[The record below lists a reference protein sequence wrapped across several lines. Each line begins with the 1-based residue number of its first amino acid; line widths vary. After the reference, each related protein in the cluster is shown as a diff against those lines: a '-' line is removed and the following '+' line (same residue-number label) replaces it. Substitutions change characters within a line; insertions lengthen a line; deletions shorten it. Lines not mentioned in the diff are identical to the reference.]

1 VQGDDKKNEQKGPV
15 VICRP
20 ETVNLWTV
28 NFLGSKGFAPFAGP
42 WLVRLQENGITQ
54 TASGREIHGP
64 VRDLRSLWEVSS
76 VSSPPLAFTSH
87 ISAPSFVRAVVNSCS
102 GFQRASSNSS
112 CPPHGRPP
120 RPSSS
125 VARAR
130 THGVPL
136 RLQHG
141 LRSHSEVASPAAPHG
156 T

>member
-1 VQGDDKKNEQKGPV
+1 VTTKKNEQKGPV

-28 NFLGSKGFAPFAGP
+28 NFLGSKGFAPFAG
-42 WLVRLQENGITQ
+42 WCACEK
-54 TASGREIHGP
+54 TASRRQLRVEKFTVP